1 MTVYSDTKHGDTK
14 HGDTKLDNVRLR
26 ITAATALMQTMV
38 MAYRGLVKFRR
49 SPQQLYDVI
58 ILPIVGTVLFASIFG
73 GVVAGSVNDYLPFL
87 IPGVLVQI
95 VVTVSVVTGVQLCDD
110 INKGIFDRFNALPVA
125 RIAPLAGSLLASTTR
140 YAIAAVMTVI
150 VGYIMGYRPE
160 SILGLVLGCILVVF
174 AGFVVSWIFALLGVL
189 LSEPSAVQGLSML
202 VLTPLMFASNALV
215 PIETMP
221 DWMQTVARFNP
232 ISKLVSAIRE
242 LTMTGTVGAD
252 TGWALLGCAVILAI
266 FVPLTVH
273 TYMRRST

>member
-1 MTVYSDTKHGDTK
+1 
-14 HGDTKLDNVRLR
+14 
-26 ITAATALMQTMV
+26 